1 VNCCAPYRIFSQEE
15 NPDDKA
21 TKAAINGTPICSVKR
36 KPAHMCGSSKRAVG
50 RSLLIAPPD
59 YFEKI
64 HAEGLK
70 QYCIRKLEQLGH
82 RVLLDSVA

>member
-1 VNCCAPYRIFSQEE
+1 
-15 NPDDKA
+15 
-21 TKAAINGTPICSVKR
+21 
-36 KPAHMCGSSKRAVG
+36 MCGSSKRAVG